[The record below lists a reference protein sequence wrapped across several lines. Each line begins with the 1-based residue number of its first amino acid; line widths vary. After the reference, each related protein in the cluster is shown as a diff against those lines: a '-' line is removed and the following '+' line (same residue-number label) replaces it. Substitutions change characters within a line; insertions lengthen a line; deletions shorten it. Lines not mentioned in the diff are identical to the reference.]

1 MKGCAPLNDSWLE
14 EGKIKARIQAA
25 LFLHTC
31 AQADSHCKSVTRRGG
46 QLALK
51 RMRIFSGEINK
62 DVFLIKGQEEEAQGV
77 KKSCRVPLI
86 GKDEKI

>member
-1 MKGCAPLNDSWLE
+1 MKGCAHLNDSWLE
-14 EGKIKARIQAA
+14 EGRIKARIQAA

-31 AQADSHCKSVTRRGG
+31 AQADCKSVTRRGG

-51 RMRIFSGEINK
+51 RTWIFSGEINK
-62 DVFLIKGQEEEAQGV
+62 DMFLIKGQQEEAQGV